1 MEDINAL
8 NNRLQA
14 ISKTLEDF
22 QATTLLQEEKVN
34 NLSSIYIV
42 KHYIYTLL
50 FLYLS
55 DTPMYKTTSWEWR
68 PCKENSGKSSER
80 G

>member
-22 QATTLLQEEKVN
+22 QATTLLQEEKVI
-34 NLSSIYIV
+34 NLISI
-42 KHYIYTLL
+42 
-50 FLYLS
+50 
-55 DTPMYKTTSWEWR
+55 
-68 PCKENSGKSSER
+68 
-80 G
+80 